1 MSPLGEL
8 FQVKENVC
16 SLRLNIS
23 LKNQK
28 ISDKT
33 ANNERPQKSLSA
45 LTENLKQFKRPM
57 ISSNKAVDAIIDY
70 VPEIR
75 HW

>member
-8 FQVKENVC
+8 FHVKEKIC
-16 SLRLNIS
+16 SFKPIIS
-23 LKNQK
+23 LENQK

-33 ANNERPQKSLSA
+33 DNKERPQKSLSA

-70 VPEIR
+70 VPKN
-75 HW
+75 